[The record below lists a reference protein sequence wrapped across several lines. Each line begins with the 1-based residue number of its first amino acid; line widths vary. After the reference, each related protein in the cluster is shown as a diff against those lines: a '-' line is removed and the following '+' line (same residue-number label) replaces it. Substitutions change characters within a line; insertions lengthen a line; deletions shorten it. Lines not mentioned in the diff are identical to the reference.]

1 MLVGW
6 LSVMAVFSVVT
17 CFYTSKGL
25 SCVVIVVFGM
35 VLSNL
40 RLPGCLVPWML
51 VHLLTVR
58 SMEYDWIRCG
68 YGAERKVSGAR
79 SVLYRIVF
87 EV

>member
-1 MLVGW
+1 
-6 LSVMAVFSVVT
+6 MAGFSVT
-17 CFYTSKGL
+17 TNFYIIKGL
-25 SCVVIVVFGM
+25 SCVIVVSVVVFGM